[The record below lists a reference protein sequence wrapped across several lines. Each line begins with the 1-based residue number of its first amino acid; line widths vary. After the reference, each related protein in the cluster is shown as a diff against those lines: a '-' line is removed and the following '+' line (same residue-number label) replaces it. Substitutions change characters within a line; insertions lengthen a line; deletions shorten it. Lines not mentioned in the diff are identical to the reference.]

1 MTTLAR
7 NPGFLRVGTIVAG
20 PVLAIVSW
28 MLLRHAGVAHEP
40 SATAGIA
47 MWMAWW
53 WITEAVPIPA
63 TALLPIVA
71 FPAAGVL
78 DTRAASAPYAH
89 DLIFLFLGGFILGL
103 SLEKWNAH
111 KRIALGI
118 IRIVGTRPRNII
130 AGFMVASAGLSM
142 FVSNT
147 ATVIMLL
154 PIGVSVIR
162 LVMMEIERHRPAD
175 PRIGR
180 NFPVALLLGIA
191 YAASVGGV
199 ATINGTPPNGI
210 LVAYLQDHLDTRI
223 TYAQWMAFGLPLTA
237 VMLPLTWALLV
248 YVVLPVRIRR
258 IEGAGEH
265 IAEEWRQL
273 GPLSR
278 GEATALIVFACT
290 ALAWIVR
297 EPLVELAQLPEGREV
312 TDTGIA
318 LLGALALFVI
328 PVDLKKR
335 QFAMDWETAARLP
348 WGVLILFGGG
358 LSLAKG
364 IQASGLDSII
374 GQSFGHLGDLP
385 PVLILGI
392 IAMAVVFLTEVCSNT
407 AVTSALLP
415 VLTAAAPGLGLAPGP
430 VCVVAAVC
438 ASFAFMLP
446 VATPPNAIVFSTGNV
461 TIRQM
466 ARAGILLNILGTL
479 VITSFVVGI
488 GARLLDM
495 PLSAP

>member
-1 MTTLAR
+1 MTTLAQH
-7 NPGFLRVGTIVAG
+7 PGFLRVGTIVVG
-20 PVLAIVSW
+20 PVLAIVVYL
-28 MLLRHAGVAHEP
+28 LLRASDFAHEP

-47 MWMAWW
+47 LWMAWW
-53 WITEAVPIPA
+53 WITEAIPIPA
-63 TALLPIVA
+63 TALLPIVV
-71 FPAAGVL
+71 FPAVGVL
-78 DTRAASAPYAH
+78 ETRAAAAPYAH

-130 AGFMVASAGLSM
+130 AGFMLASAGLSM

-162 LVMMEIERHRPAD
+162 LVMLEIERNRPDD
-175 PRIGR
+175 PRVGR

-191 YAASVGGV
+191 YAASVGGI

-210 LVAYLQDHLDTRI
+210 LVAFLHDHLGI
-223 TYAQWMAFGLPLTA
+223 KISYAQWMAFGLPLTA
-237 VMLPLTWALLV
+237 IMLPMTWALLV

-258 IEGAGEH
+258 IDGASEH
-265 IAEEWRQL
+265 ISEEWRRL

-297 EPLVELAQLPEGREV
+297 EPLVELAGLPEGREL

-335 QFAMDWETAARLP
+335 QFAMDWETAAKMP

-358 LSLAKG
+358 LSLAKAV
-364 IQASGLDSII
+364 QSTGLDTII
-374 GQSFGHLGDLP
+374 GQSFGHIGHLP
-385 PVLILGI
+385 PVLILGV
-392 IAMAVVFLTEVCSNT
+392 IALVVVFLTEVCSNT

-415 VLTAAAPGLGLAPGP
+415 VLTAAAPGLGLAPAP
-430 VCVVAAVC
+430 VCVVAAVG

-446 VATPPNAIVFSTGNV
+446 VATPPNAIVFSTGHV

-466 ARAGILLNILGTL
+466 ARSGLVLNILGTL

-488 GARLLDM
+488 GARLLDL
-495 PLSAP
+495 PLTAP